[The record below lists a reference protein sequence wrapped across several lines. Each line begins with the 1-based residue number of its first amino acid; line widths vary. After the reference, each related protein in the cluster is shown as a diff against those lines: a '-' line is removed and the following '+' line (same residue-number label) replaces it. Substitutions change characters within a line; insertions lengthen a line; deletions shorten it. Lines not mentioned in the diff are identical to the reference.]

1 MKQIERFL
9 NHLYYAVYLMTAWL
23 SFEPTKEQKEYERS
37 LEQTWLLHGLSF
49 LYIFDVI
56 LLTKLLMEY
65 VLGYDVTSIL
75 GNSFLY
81 YLFFFSIF
89 VLIDFF
95 IFHHFVY
102 KGKKYLDYCRE
113 FEKESRTTKI
123 LWQFLV
129 LLLYIIAIILLALIF
144 FWGHRGWIRDGT
156 VSWLTSSFFYFSDS
170 DRCIFLNRYK

>member
-65 VLGYDVTSIL
+65 VLGYNVTSIL

-95 IFHHFVY
+95 VFHHFVY

-144 FWGHRGWIRDGT
+144 FLGHRGESGT
-156 VSWLTSSFFYFSDS
+156 ELSHGLLLLFSTFPIQTDVYS
-170 DRCIFLNRYK
+170 

>member
-1 MKQIERFL
+1 
-9 NHLYYAVYLMTAWL
+9 
-23 SFEPTKEQKEYERS
+23 
-37 LEQTWLLHGLSF
+37 
-49 LYIFDVI
+49 
-56 LLTKLLMEY
+56 MEY
-65 VLGYDVTSIL
+65 VLGYNVTSIL

-95 IFHHFVY
+95 VFHHFVY

-144 FWGHRGWIRDGT
+144 FLGHRGESGT
-156 VSWLTSSFFYFSDS
+156 ELSHGLLLLFSTFPIQTDVYS
-170 DRCIFLNRYK
+170 

>member
-9 NHLYYAVYLMTAWL
+9 NHLYYAVYRMTAWL

-65 VLGYDVTSIL
+65 VLGYNVTSIL

-81 YLFFFSIF
+81 YPFFFQYSFLLTFLFFIIS
-89 VLIDFF
+89 F
-95 IFHHFVY
+95 I
-102 KGKKYLDYCRE
+102 KGKSIWTIVGSLRRNRE
-113 FEKESRTTKI
+113 LQRFYGN
-123 LWQFLV
+123 FLC
-129 LLLYIIAIILLALIF
+129 Y
-144 FWGHRGWIRDGT
+144 
-156 VSWLTSSFFYFSDS
+156 FYT
-170 DRCIFLNRYK
+170 